1 MNNVTPTAPPTGKNA
16 VLQFSFSLDK
26 QTLTFPTAPECSRG
40 RETDREEERER
51 ERGGWFTGG
60 VRGGGGGR
68 RLSLST
74 RFMLFIP
81 QKSEKKKQKNI
92 AHETDATE
100 SRVEYTRTE
109 MQETAASV
117 SLAL

>member
-1 MNNVTPTAPPTGKNA
+1 
-16 VLQFSFSLDK
+16 
-26 QTLTFPTAPECSRG
+26 
-40 RETDREEERER
+40 
-51 ERGGWFTGG
+51 
-60 VRGGGGGR
+60 
-68 RLSLST
+68 
-74 RFMLFIP
+74 MLFIP